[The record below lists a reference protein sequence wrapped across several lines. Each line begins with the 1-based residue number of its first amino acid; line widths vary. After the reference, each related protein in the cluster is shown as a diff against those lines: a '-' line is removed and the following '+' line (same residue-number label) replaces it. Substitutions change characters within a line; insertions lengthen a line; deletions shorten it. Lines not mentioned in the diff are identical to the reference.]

1 MHIESIFLINF
12 AGWAIAAP
20 AQSVVL
26 EKRQA
31 IDVNSCWCC
40 EIALQ
45 PHGNFYGAGTG
56 CKTGISTPL
65 SIELRISV

>member
-31 IDVNSCWCC
+31 IDVNGCWSR
-40 EIALQ
+40 ESSRSEGQ
-45 PHGNFYGAGTG
+45 YN
-56 CKTGISTPL
+56 TPDAR
-65 SIELRISV
+65 SIM